1 MYKSV
6 TASLVNG
13 SRVTELLIQ
22 RYGPELIWQ
31 VEQLSEHIFRGWLRD
46 GRVALA
52 ILSGDGTL
60 DITEIEDAG

>member
-1 MYKSV
+1 M
-6 TASLVNG
+6 A
-13 SRVTELLIQ
+13 ELLIQ

-60 DITEIEDAG
+60 DVRELEDAR